1 MMTVGGGSAS
11 LKVQHEITPL
21 AGLMSALQDVAVD
34 WERGYI
40 GAGSTVQDNVTS
52 QDVEMLTEERTPEQL
67 KTDMLAK
74 AKDADVVI
82 FIGGLNHS
90 HCQDTENADRKTL
103 QLPYGQDDLISA
115 IADINPNLIMV
126 NISGTPVLMPWADK
140 VAAIVQDWYLGSEAG
155 NSLADVLTGK
165 VNPSGKL
172 PFTFPKRIEDLPT
185 HGQRRYPG
193 IWRDDSAICDIYY
206 DEGILIGYRWYDYND
221 IPVLFPF
228 GYGLSY
234 TDFKIGKPVVTRTG
248 IGYNLK
254 MDVSNIGSTSG
265 AETVQVYVSAPK
277 LKGLLREK
285 KKLVG
290 FSKVDLAP
298 GETRSMS
305 VDIPCSSL
313 AY

>member
-1 MMTVGGGSAS
+1 
-11 LKVQHEITPL
+11 
-21 AGLMSALQDVAVD
+21 
-34 WERGYI
+34 
-40 GAGSTVQDNVTS
+40 
-52 QDVEMLTEERTPEQL
+52 
-67 KTDMLAK
+67 
-74 AKDADVVI
+74 
-82 FIGGLNHS
+82 
-90 HCQDTENADRKTL
+90 
-103 QLPYGQDDLISA
+103 
-115 IADINPNLIMV
+115 MV
-126 NISGTPVLMPWADK
+126 NISGTPVLMPQADK
-140 VAAIVQDWYLGSEAG
+140 VAAIVRDWYLGSEAG

-285 KKLVG
+285 EETCW

-305 VDIPCSSL
+305 VDIPFSSL
-313 AY
+313 AYYDETASERITDGKYVFYVGSSSADLPHKVTVKYNSMADIGGNPCFRVVCRPGGNRVWRHGVRISYAQPSFQGADRNGLLLYHRSHPLD